1 MVRPGYARRLSS
13 TSAVSFFPP
22 IIPKPMSKKSEFA
35 TKLLRR
41 LQTRPAKE
49 KNGKTVYV
57 LDFRH
62 KDFAVL
68 GKSTMLLR
76 DPKTIGWPEVG
87 SPTSDRADAE
97 RWVERAYAKLIEA
110 EVNTMAAITAEGE
123 RPRTVGDACDLY
135 IDRELSDAGCS
146 QHTVKNRKSY
156 ITAHI
161 KPLIGHLPLASLDK
175 DRVTAFLDKVQV
187 WKVSTKGDWILQPP
201 SYGYKRALRATL
213 RAIWRSNVPNVEP
226 PFEGTILRGA
236 SNSKERRLAAHAG
249 QFEKLFERRS
259 GAQTKA
265 ELRRTMVVAM
275 WYDRE
280 RITSRANTSCWA
292 VANTAE
298 AIAFETATGL
308 RAEELVLLR
317 WSCIDE
323 VRMILMVPG
332 TKSAAAVRIIPIQ
345 HALLPWIERL
355 KCRIRPKKAS
365 SDWRP
370 DSRAFVFVTNSK
382 KPNQMGR
389 VRALTN
395 RISKV
400 LCLAGT
406 KREGKAQ
413 HALRATYAS
422 HLKSKLSAPELKQY
436 LGHEDA
442 LGGAT
447 DVYVEP
453 RFEDIPPE
461 HHNLVTYLPAPEE
474 LAAEAE
480 CFVPPQT
487 TKPRA
492 RRVRRPKKG
501 GHYPDTRSGRASA

>member
-1 MVRPGYARRLSS
+1 
-13 TSAVSFFPP
+13 
-22 IIPKPMSKKSEFA
+22 MSKKSEFA

-49 KNGKTVYV
+49 KGRRPVYV

-68 GKSTMLLR
+68 GKATMLLR

-87 SPTSDRADAE
+87 NPTSDQTEAE
-97 RWVERAYAKLIEA
+97 AWVERAYAKLIKKEM
-110 EVNTMAAITAEGE
+110 ETMTAIGAAGE
-123 RPRTVGDACDLY
+123 RPRTVGDACDVY

-187 WKVSTKGDWILQPP
+187 WKISAERDWVLQPA

-236 SNSKERRLAAHAG
+236 NNSKERRLAAHAG
-249 QFEKLFERRS
+249 QFETLFERKS

-265 ELRRTMVVAM
+265 ELRRSLTAAI

-280 RITSRANTSCWA
+280 RISSRANTSSWA

-298 AIAFETATGL
+298 AIAFEAATGV

-323 VRMILMVPG
+323 ARMILMVPG

-355 KCRIRPKKAS
+355 KSRIRPKKAPS
-365 SDWRP
+365 NWRP
-370 DSRAFVFVTNSK
+370 DPRAFVFVTNYK
-382 KPNQMGR
+382 KPNHMGR

-395 RISKV
+395 RISTV
-400 LCLAGT
+400 LLFAGT

-413 HALRATYAS
+413 HALRATFAS

-480 CFVPPQT
+480 RFEPPQMA
-487 TKPRA
+487 KRRA
-492 RRVRRPKKG
+492 RRARRPKRG
-501 GHYPDTRSGRASA
+501 GHYREVRRGQTSA